1 MRENRL
7 RERIESDEVSLGTR
21 MQTQWPGLLE
31 IIGQTGRFD
40 YVEFLAEYAP
50 YDLRDL
56 ENMARSAELSDLS
69 MMIKID
75 AESRGFVA
83 QRSMAAGIQNLLF
96 ADVRT
101 VEDARE
107 AVAAVRPEPEWDNG
121 VRSDRRNGYVGG
133 YASPEEVVD
142 WCDDAVIAIMV
153 EKEETVENLEEI
165 LAIGEIDM
173 VQFGPADYSLSI
185 GKPGA
190 YDAPEVVEAGR
201 TTIETALDMG
211 VAPRAE
217 INHPEEAEEYL
228 EMGVRDFNLNT
239 DTRILHSWY
248 DEHGGRLQEEVSG
261 ASR

>member
-1 MRENRL
+1 MSGNRL
-7 RERIESDEVSLGTR
+7 RERIESGEASIGTR
-21 MQTQWPGLLE
+21 MQTQWPGLVE
-31 IIGQTGRFD
+31 IIGQTDRFD

-56 ENMARSAELSDLS
+56 ENMARAAELSGLE

-75 AESRGFVA
+75 AEARGFVA
-83 QRSMAAGIQNLLF
+83 QRSMAAGIRNLLF
-96 ADVRT
+96 ADIRT

-133 YASPEEVVD
+133 YATPREVVE
-142 WCDDAVIAIMV
+142 WCDDAVVAIMV
-153 EKEETVENLEEI
+153 EKAETVENLEEI
-165 LAIGEIDM
+165 LAVGEIDM

-185 GKPGA
+185 GEPGA
-190 YDAPEVVEAGR
+190 YDAPAVREAER
-201 TTIETALDMG
+201 RTIETALEMG

-217 INHPEEAEEYL
+217 INHPADAEEYL
-228 EMGVRDFNLNT
+228 ELGVRDFSLNT

-248 DEHGGRLQEEVSG
+248 DEHVDRLAENVGGFTR
-261 ASR
+261 